1 MRGSL
6 VTIVSSGDLGKPR
19 PALILQ
25 ADAFATLDSVTVL
38 PLTSTVTHAPL
49 FRISL
54 QPDARNGL
62 KAVSQIMGDK
72 AVTIRRDKLGPAFG
86 SVGAETLV
94 AVERALLVFLG
105 IAR

>member
-6 VTIVSSGDLGKPR
+6 VTIVSSGDFGKPR

-38 PLTSTVTHAPL
+38 PLTSAVTQAPL

-62 KAVSQIMGDK
+62 KAVSQIMVDK
-72 AVTIRRDKLGPAFG
+72 AVTIRRDKLGPVFG
-86 SVGAETLV
+86 SVEADTLV

>member
-6 VTIVSSGDLGKPR
+6 VTIVSSGDFGKPR

-38 PLTSTVTHAPL
+38 PLTSAVTKAPL

-62 KAVSQIMGDK
+62 KAVSQIMVDK
-72 AVTIRRDKLGPAFG
+72 AVTIRRDKLGPVFG
-86 SVGAETLV
+86 SVEADTLV